1 MCLILIAY
9 RMDPDR
15 PLIVAAN
22 RDEYYARPALTAH
35 SWDDHPSIFAG
46 RDMEA
51 CGTWL
56 GISRNG
62 RFAAITNWTHDSSS
76 PSFPRSRGDL
86 TVEFLLASTTPHNYT
101 STINPDQFAGF
112 NFIAFDGR
120 ELIYTTNR
128 TGDTRILEPGIYG
141 LTNTHLD
148 DPWPKS
154 TRGVRKLTNA
164 IVRPVLSDLIDLLR
178 MDEPLSPLANSLDD
192 ESTVVEQRTSPGF
205 IRGGVYGTR
214 ASTAVI
220 LERDKFLFCEQA
232 FESKGRATKRIE
244 EIVLLENQ

>member
-1 MCLILIAY
+1 
-9 RMDPDR
+9 
-15 PLIVAAN
+15 
-22 RDEYYARPALTAH
+22 
-35 SWDDHPSIFAG
+35 
-46 RDMEA
+46 MEA